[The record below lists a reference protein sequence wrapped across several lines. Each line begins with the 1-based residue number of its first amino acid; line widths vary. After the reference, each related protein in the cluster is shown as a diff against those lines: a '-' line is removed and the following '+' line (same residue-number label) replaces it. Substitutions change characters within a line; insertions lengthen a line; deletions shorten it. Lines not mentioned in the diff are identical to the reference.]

1 LAIVRASERV
11 RAGFGKRSGS
21 RERAHIDAVVIM
33 HLARAALAK
42 HCVDNQLSPDAHKL
56 RVIYF
61 LSRNEFPEIRK
72 FVETEVE
79 RYNLDMQLHAK
90 DFVSG
95 LKACISGEAEE
106 RGEKAPHLAFVL
118 GTRKGD
124 PNCGVQ
130 KNFEPSSSWMP
141 AFMRVNPILNWDYG
155 QVWKFLRWSKLPY
168 PSLYDKGYTS
178 LGGTHDSWPNPH
190 LRTPDGTFL
199 PAHLLSDWTLER
211 AGRTIRRASD
221 MECELQD
228 ADTKFN
234 SAEARTVG
242 LVVVGDEILKGRT
255 SDTNTGYAMAKFK
268 ESGLKVKRVAVVAD
282 QEDDIVEELRRQV
295 SMCDVVVTSGGLGPT
310 HDDVTL
316 YAVAR
321 ALGQA
326 MTQNAQMMKLIRT
339 QKAKRSPDPDAE
351 ISLTPAE
358 EKMATLPLGSQLRT
372 PPGRPG

>member
-1 LAIVRASERV
+1 MGDNKDAKIDVIGSTGDATGLDALTLYEHLVNCDDRTIRSDIAKSLEV
-11 RAGFGKRSGS
+11 FGQAFRLYGPRSVFVSFNGGK
-21 RERAHIDAVVIM
+21 DAVVIM

-155 QVWKFLRWSKLPY
+155 Q
-168 PSLYDKGYTS
+168 
-178 LGGTHDSWPNPH
+178 
-190 LRTPDGTFL
+190 
-199 PAHLLSDWTLER
+199 
-211 AGRTIRRASD
+211 
-221 MECELQD
+221 
-228 ADTKFN
+228 
-234 SAEARTVG
+234 
-242 LVVVGDEILKGRT
+242 
-255 SDTNTGYAMAKFK
+255 
-268 ESGLKVKRVAVVAD
+268 
-282 QEDDIVEELRRQV
+282 
-295 SMCDVVVTSGGLGPT
+295 
-310 HDDVTL
+310 
-316 YAVAR
+316 
-321 ALGQA
+321 
-326 MTQNAQMMKLIRT
+326 
-339 QKAKRSPDPDAE
+339 
-351 ISLTPAE
+351 
-358 EKMATLPLGSQLRT
+358 
-372 PPGRPG
+372 

>member
-1 LAIVRASERV
+1 
-11 RAGFGKRSGS
+11 
-21 RERAHIDAVVIM
+21 
-33 HLARAALAK
+33 
-42 HCVDNQLSPDAHKL
+42 
-56 RVIYF
+56 
-61 LSRNEFPEIRK
+61 
-72 FVETEVE
+72 
-79 RYNLDMQLHAK
+79 
-90 DFVSG
+90 
-95 LKACISGEAEE
+95 
-106 RGEKAPHLAFVL
+106 
-118 GTRKGD
+118 
-124 PNCGVQ
+124 
-130 KNFEPSSSWMP
+130 
-141 AFMRVNPILNWDYG
+141 
-155 QVWKFLRWSKLPY
+155 
-168 PSLYDKGYTS
+168 
-178 LGGTHDSWPNPH
+178 
-190 LRTPDGTFL
+190 
-199 PAHLLSDWTLER
+199 
-211 AGRTIRRASD
+211 

-351 ISLTPAE
+351 KRKWPRCPWALSSVHLPDAQEGGLCYNVVGFLFCQECRNSLRKNWIQSAR
-358 EKMATLPLGSQLRT
+358 LSSRVGGQQLLE
-372 PPGRPG
+372 GYHWG